1 MLDLYTDFHPKIIA
15 VLDKATDVKRWP
27 LLFRPPV
34 RTWRRSKMVIA
45 GDAAHPMLPR
55 RLK

>member
-1 MLDLYTDFHPKIIA
+1 MLDLYRDFHPKILA
-15 VLDKATDVKRWP
+15 VLDKAGEVKRWP

-34 RTWRRSKMVIA
+34 KTWRKSKLVIT

-55 RLK
+55 K